1 MRRRL
6 VLLLALPLLL
16 ALSVAVTASAQ
27 TPAPAAKV
35 PDIAGKWT
43 MVMELSIG
51 TSNPVLVLKQ
61 DGDKITGT
69 YTGRYGESK
78 LTGKVGADRQL
89 QFTVNLEA
97 EGSAVTM
104 YFAGEV
110 ASDGQMLTK
119 GTCNIEGLG
128 DGTWAAKREK
138 TL

>member
-6 VLLLALPLLL
+6 TILMALPLLL
-16 ALSVAVTASAQ
+16 LSMAASAQ

-69 YTGRYGESK
+69 YTGRYGEAK
-78 LTGKVGADRQL
+78 LTGKVAADRQV
-89 QFTVNLEA
+89 QFTVSLDA
-97 EGSAVTM
+97 EGSSVTM

-110 ASDGQMLTK
+110 AADGQMLTK